1 MVSLKLTLKS
11 SSQNVLTI
19 FHLTLI
25 NTAELIN
32 LTTFSLTNQIKDG
45 ACFLINIANS
55 DEDEMVLAVNYSP
68 DIYELALNK
77 LGFVT

>member
-1 MVSLKLTLKS
+1 M
-11 SSQNVLTI
+11 
-19 FHLTLI
+19 

-32 LTTFSLTNQIKDG
+32 LTTFPLTNQIKDG
-45 ACFLINIANS
+45 ACFLINIVNV
-55 DEDEMVLAVNYSP
+55 DEDEMILSVYDSP